1 MVNDYFGMHAL
12 KGVLLK
18 KVICPIDK
26 SIFFQGYYLTIKGR
40 RWKENELN
48 LSVKGNL
55 DSE

>member
-55 DSE
+55 DSK